1 MASRSLVVRLSVDR
15 PDPEN
20 RKFTHADPIAW
31 TIAHRGNILHALYT
45 IMLGNPRLHSNN
57 PSPAETRFKAWWH
70 LVGSAVEHAAAEHVQ
85 HVEAGVFDRNP
96 DPACQAA
103 KVCFRELFL
112 DGEQH
117 EEQTSSLATVLDAL
131 QTKWPHGFKAADLTQ
146 YLSYVDAASIELK
159 AALEQASGKA
169 LPIITPTA
177 VTWRLKAITD
187 APVLIGDNVWMLTYT
202 PDKSKNGGT
211 FAVENPNR

>member
-1 MASRSLVVRLSVDR
+1 LPHPRLSCDR

-20 RKFTHADPIAW
+20 QKFTHADPIAW

-45 IMLGNPRLHSNN
+45 IMLGNPRLRSSN
-57 PSPAETRFKAWWH
+57 PPPAETRFKAWWH
-70 LVGSAVEHAAAEHVQ
+70 LVGSAVEHAAAEHVH
-85 HVEAGVFDRNP
+85 HVEACAIDRNP
-96 DPACQAA
+96 DPDCQAV

-117 EEQTSSLATVLDAL
+117 EEQTSSLATVLDVLRA
-131 QTKWPHGFKAADLTQ
+131 KYPVGFKAADLTQ
-146 YLSYVDAASIELK
+146 HLSYSDEASIELK

-187 APVLIGDNVWMLTYT
+187 APVLIDEHVLTLRYA
-202 PDKSKNGGT
+202 PDDRGKRGGNFT
-211 FAVENPNR
+211 VEERGL